1 MVKNLKT
8 VSLMLLLMGTPFVAA
23 NATAPSVSNVNAVQ
37 QNSVAKGTV
46 KDAAGEAVIGA
57 SVVEQQR

>member
-37 QNSVAKGTV
+37 QNSVRVLLRMLQGKPL
-46 KDAAGEAVIGA
+46 
-57 SVVEQQR
+57 SVHL